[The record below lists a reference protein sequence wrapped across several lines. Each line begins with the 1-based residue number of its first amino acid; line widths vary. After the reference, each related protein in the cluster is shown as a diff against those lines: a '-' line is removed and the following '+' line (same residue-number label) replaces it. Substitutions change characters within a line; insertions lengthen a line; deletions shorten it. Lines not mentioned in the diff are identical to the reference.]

1 MLATNLASCIRR
13 LTVAAVVL
21 TCIAAGVLP
30 AAAQEKTKIRAAYV
44 PVATWLPLWVAK
56 DKGVFERNG
65 LDVSLTSFPIL
76 ALLPPTVG
84 KQFDLAPTTAPD
96 LLNAVASG
104 LKLVAVAGGTVETSA
119 NQSYQV
125 MVRPDS
131 GIASPKDLNGK
142 RIGTSAIASVMHVA
156 DLHWLT
162 AQQSVDGSGQVADE
176 QLFCGDVDRD
186 GQAVSGALPCR
197 SLSDRLRHHPLA
209 EGGDAAR

>member
-1 MLATNLASCIRR
+1 MFAPWVPPIIRR
-13 LTVAAVVL
+13 SVVS
-21 TCIAAGVLP
+21 IAAATIAILAL
-30 AAAQEKTKIRAAYV
+30 AASSPIATAQEKTKIRAAYV

-104 LKLVAVAGGTVETSA
+104 LKLTAVAGGTIELSS

-125 MVRPDS
+125 IVRPDS
-131 GIASPKDLNGK
+131 GINSPKDLNGK

-156 DLHWLT
+156 DLHWLK
-162 AQQSVDGSGQVADE
+162 ANGADPGSIIPVEVPFTSMMDH
-176 QLFCGDVDRD
+176 CP
-186 GQAVSGALPCR
+186 SGR
-197 SLSDRLRHHPLA
+197 ST
-209 EGGDAAR
+209 G